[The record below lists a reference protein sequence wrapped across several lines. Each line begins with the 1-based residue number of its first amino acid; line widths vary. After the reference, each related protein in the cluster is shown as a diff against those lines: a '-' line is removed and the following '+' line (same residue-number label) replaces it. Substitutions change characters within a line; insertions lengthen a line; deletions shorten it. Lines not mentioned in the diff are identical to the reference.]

1 MKEKKKKSL
10 SIRTEFVQHIRGM
23 SMRMIEAIYFIFF
36 LPLSAISNS
45 EVADLVVLT
54 SYTSVFCLANL
65 LFFAFFY
72 TLKSKAGRWR
82 ADVRFKG
89 YWIEDAEKTS
99 AE

>member
-10 SIRTEFVQHIRGM
+10 SIRSEFVQNVRGM

-36 LPLSAISNS
+36 LPLSAINNS

-54 SYTSVFCLANL
+54 SYTSVFCLVNL
-65 LFFAFFY
+65 LFFTFFY
-72 TLKSKAGRWR
+72 TLKSKAGRWK
-82 ADVRFKG
+82 ADIRFKG

-99 AE
+99 SE